1 MRHFLP
7 FKSKLLLGAYVEGDR
22 TKGMFGKILVRLS
35 EKYCGSLSL
44 TEGGIHCSC
53 LLKRMSRLTVVGIND
68 LNQAK
73 VMNNLIH

>member
-1 MRHFLP
+1 
-7 FKSKLLLGAYVEGDR
+7 
-22 TKGMFGKILVRLS
+22 MFGKILVRLS